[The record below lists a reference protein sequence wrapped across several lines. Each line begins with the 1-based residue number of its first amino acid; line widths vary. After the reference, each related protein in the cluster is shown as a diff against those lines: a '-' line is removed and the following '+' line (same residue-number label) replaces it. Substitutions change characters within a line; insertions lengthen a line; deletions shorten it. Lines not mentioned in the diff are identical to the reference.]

1 MWAGDCRAG
10 VIGEGES
17 LPAVEATLKTSL
29 TSEELSRVHKLKNLE
44 SLQTWVSINV
54 RNSCYLHCLKAEK
67 TSPVEGLK
75 IGPILA
81 KPPKSAKVV
90 DFGNWHWFPQSIES
104 NTPPL
109 VLLDLWSSS
118 FNWTTNINSNSST
131 MPNVHFLSTAPSCF
145 KTYFPCFLQYAV
157 LVTVPFTF
165 VLLLSSGGGGKGGE
179 PWGVGGPQPK
189 KRPTSRKE
197 KRPTKFPHPLG
208 LRILDFACWISDF
221 SSEFL
226 PKFGFFEDIPRPRQ
240 LGLVDSWTILPAGP
254 AVVLISWLVPP
265 LPFHCRAALL
275 RNGAVT
281 RSSTRS
287 PTRWCGL
294 LALTSP

>member
-189 KRPTSRKE
+189 KDLPQE
-197 KRPTKFPHPLG
+197 KKKGQQNFRTLWDWEFWILHVGFPILVLNFCQSLDFSKIYRDHANSGWLILGQFWLRVLQWCWYLGLFPHCHFIAGQPYSEMG
-208 LRILDFACWISDF
+208 L
-221 SSEFL
+221 
-226 PKFGFFEDIPRPRQ
+226 
-240 LGLVDSWTILPAGP
+240 
-254 AVVLISWLVPP
+254 
-265 LPFHCRAALL
+265 
-275 RNGAVT
+275 
-281 RSSTRS
+281 
-287 PTRWCGL
+287 
-294 LALTSP
+294 

>member
-1 MWAGDCRAG
+1 MCETP
-10 VIGEGES
+10 VIY
-17 LPAVEATLKTSL
+17 T
-29 TSEELSRVHKLKNLE
+29 
-44 SLQTWVSINV
+44 VSKPKK
-54 RNSCYLHCLKAEK
+54 RP
-67 TSPVEGLK
+67 PVEGLK
-75 IGPILA
+75 IGANSTKAAKICKSGQFRKPTLMISKKNRWTRGVNQTPRPWYSWTSGSLEFWIL
-81 KPPKSAKVV
+81 
-90 DFGNWHWFPQSIES
+90 H
-104 NTPPL
+104 
-109 VLLDLWSSS
+109 
-118 FNWTTNINSNSST
+118 
-131 MPNVHFLSTAPSCF
+131 
-145 KTYFPCFLQYAV
+145 
-157 LVTVPFTF
+157 
-165 VLLLSSGGGGKGGE
+165 
-179 PWGVGGPQPK
+179 
-189 KRPTSRKE
+189 
-197 KRPTKFPHPLG
+197 
-208 LRILDFACWISDF
+208 F